1 MGFFDAIGAVLQSDM
16 GHDAFNKIFKS
27 SSDSKLIE
35 WWDNRENCSNID
47 LEIINLAEKEM
58 NRRGL
63 TCYTGYISEECLEK
77 YKSIFRQADNNILR
91 DWYFNHFNVPE
102 QLREAAKEELQNRD
116 Y

>member
-58 NRRGL
+58 NNL
-63 TCYTGYISEECLEK
+63 MEIEEKVEIKTISLK
-77 YKSIFRQADNNILR
+77 DISDI
-91 DWYFNHFNVPE
+91 
-102 QLREAAKEELQNRD
+102 QLSSAHIPSTSP
-116 Y
+116 